1 MNEEAHGHLRIVLA
15 ELYGML
21 QSARGDAPPSWH
33 DYYDRKMAMI
43 EDHLGAQGQ
52 KWRAEREQEQAAA

>member
-1 MNEEAHGHLRIVLA
+1 MNEEAHGHLRTVLA

-21 QSARGDAPPSWH
+21 QSLREESGPSWN
-33 DYYDRKMAMI
+33 DYYDRKLAMI
-43 EDHLGAQGQ
+43 EDCLGMQGQ